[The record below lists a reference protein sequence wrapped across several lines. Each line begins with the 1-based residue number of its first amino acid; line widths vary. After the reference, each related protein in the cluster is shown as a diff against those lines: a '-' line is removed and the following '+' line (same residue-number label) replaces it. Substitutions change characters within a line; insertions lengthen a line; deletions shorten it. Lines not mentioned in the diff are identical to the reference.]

1 MTDKE
6 STEETKQYSGLYSV
20 VTAFTVTL
28 ISFLAVLLVST
39 PNEVEVYAF
48 LLVAAN
54 FAGYVHTCTKDTDSF
69 QRKALTA
76 QSLMI
81 SAGFVTVLASA
92 FSSVLQP
99 TQPRN
104 VVIYVSIFALFLIT
118 LMPNQVI
125 RWLDMN

>member
-1 MTDKE
+1 MTNKG
-6 STEETKQYSGLYSV
+6 STEETKQYSGMYSV
-20 VTAFTVTL
+20 VTAFSMTL
-28 ISFLAVLLVST
+28 ISFLAVFLVSS

-104 VVIYVSIFALFLIT
+104 VVIYVSIFVLFSISMIPDEFLN
-118 LMPNQVI
+118 LE
-125 RWLDMN
+125 LDY

>member
-1 MTDKE
+1 MTDTESNKHLKE
-6 STEETKQYSGLYSV
+6 PENSYQV
-20 VTAFTVTL
+20 VASSIVVL
-28 ISFLAVLLVST
+28 ISFLAVST
-39 PNEVEVYAF
+39 PNPTEVEVYAF

-54 FAGYVHTCTKDTDSF
+54 FAGYVHTCKKDTDSF

-99 TQPRN
+99 MQPRN
-104 VVIYVSIFALFLIT
+104 VVIYVSIFVLFSISMIPDEFLN
-118 LMPNQVI
+118 LE
-125 RWLDMN
+125 LDY

>member
-1 MTDKE
+1 MTDKG
-6 STEETKQYSGLYSV
+6 STEETKQYSGMYSV
-20 VTAFTVTL
+20 VTAFSMTL
-28 ISFLAVLLVST
+28 ISFLAVFLVSS

-54 FAGYVHTCTKDTDSF
+54 FAGYVHTCKKDTDSF

-104 VVIYVSIFALFLIT
+104 VVIYVSIFVLFSISMTPDEFLSI
-118 LMPNQVI
+118 
-125 RWLDMN
+125 

>member
-1 MTDKE
+1 MTDKG
-6 STEETKQYSGLYSV
+6 STEETKQYSGMYSV
-20 VTAFTVTL
+20 VTAFSMTL
-28 ISFLAVLLVST
+28 ISFLAVFLVSS

-54 FAGYVHTCTKDTDSF
+54 FAGYVHTCSKDTDSF

-118 LMPNQVI
+118 LVPNQVL

>member
-1 MTDKE
+1 MTDK
-6 STEETKQYSGLYSV
+6 KPDRDHVNLYRV
-20 VTAFTVTL
+20 MTVLFVTL
-28 ISFLAVLLVST
+28 ISFMTVSASEPT
-39 PNEVEVYAF
+39 EVGIYGV

-54 FAGYVHTCTKDTDSF
+54 FAGYIHTCTKDTDSF

-99 TQPRN
+99 MQPRN
-104 VVIYVSIFALFLIT
+104 VVIYVSIFVLFSISMIPDEFLN
-118 LMPNQVI
+118 LE
-125 RWLDMN
+125 LDY

>member
-1 MTDKE
+1 MTDTESNKHLKE
-6 STEETKQYSGLYSV
+6 PENSYQV
-20 VTAFTVTL
+20 VASSIVVL
-28 ISFLAVLLVST
+28 ISFLAVST
-39 PNEVEVYAF
+39 PNPTEVKVYAF

-54 FAGYVHTCTKDTDSF
+54 FAGYIHTCKKDTDSF

-118 LMPNQVI
+118 LAPNQVL

>member
-1 MTDKE
+1 MTDKG
-6 STEETKQYSGLYSV
+6 STEETKQYSGMYSV
-20 VTAFTVTL
+20 VTAFSMTL
-28 ISFLAVLLVST
+28 ISFLAVFLVSS
-39 PNEVEVYAF
+39 PNEVEVYVF

-54 FAGYVHTCTKDTDSF
+54 FAGYVHTCTKDTESF

-104 VVIYVSIFALFLIT
+104 VVIYVSIFVLFSISMTPDEFLSI
-118 LMPNQVI
+118 
-125 RWLDMN
+125 

>member
-1 MTDKE
+1 M
-6 STEETKQYSGLYSV
+6 
-20 VTAFTVTL
+20 TL
-28 ISFLAVLLVST
+28 ISFLAVFLVSS

-54 FAGYVHTCTKDTDSF
+54 FAGYVHTCSKDTDSF

-104 VVIYVSIFALFLIT
+104 VVIYVSIFVLFSISMIPDEFLN
-118 LMPNQVI
+118 LE
-125 RWLDMN
+125 LDY

>member
-104 VVIYVSIFALFLIT
+104 IVIYVSIFALFSISMTPDEFLSI
-118 LMPNQVI
+118 
-125 RWLDMN
+125 

>member
-1 MTDKE
+1 MTHKG
-6 STEETKQYSGLYSV
+6 STEETKQYSGLYGV
-20 VTAFTVTL
+20 VTAFSMTL
-28 ISFLAVLLVST
+28 ISFLAVFLVSS

-54 FAGYVHTCTKDTDSF
+54 FAGYVHTCTKDTESF

-81 SAGFVTVLASA
+81 SAGFVTILASA

-104 VVIYVSIFALFLIT
+104 VVIYVSIFVLFSISMIPDEFLN
-118 LMPNQVI
+118 LE
-125 RWLDMN
+125 LDY